1 MLCFSAMCA
10 VQIPSQ
16 QSFDQYDGALRPLLP
31 VQIPSQQSFDPLAQP
46 DLLAASTQAKEPSGR
61 MLLLLLSPL
70 SIHFGGT
77 LRPVHAVQTPLQQ
90 SFAPL
95 EQPTQEAKEPSGDW
109 N

>member
-1 MLCFSAMCA
+1 M
-10 VQIPSQ
+10 QIPSQ
-16 QSFDQYDGALRPLLP
+16 QSFDT
-31 VQIPSQQSFDPLAQP
+31 LAQP
-46 DLLAASTQAKEPSGR
+46 DLLAALTQAKEPSCR

-77 LRPVHAVQTPLQQ
+77 LRPVHAVQIPLQQ

-95 EQPTQEAKEPSGDW
+95 AQPTLEAKEPIGDW

>member
-1 MLCFSAMCA
+1 M
-10 VQIPSQ
+10 
-16 QSFDQYDGALRPLLP
+16 
-31 VQIPSQQSFDPLAQP
+31 QP

-70 SIHFGGT
+70 SAHIGGP
-77 LRPVHAVQTPLQQ
+77 LRSLHAVQIPLQQ

-95 EQPTQEAKEPSGDW
+95 AQPTQEAKEPIGDW